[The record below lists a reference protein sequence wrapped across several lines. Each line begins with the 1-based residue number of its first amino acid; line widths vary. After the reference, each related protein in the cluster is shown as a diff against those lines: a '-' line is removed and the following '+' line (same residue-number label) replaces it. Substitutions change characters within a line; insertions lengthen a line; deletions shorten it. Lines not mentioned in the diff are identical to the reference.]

1 MSATVTS
8 DTTVSS
14 SEKVTPALRRAV
26 VALWVGAAA
35 AVALALISL
44 FVTTSSDDK
53 FHHIGDYFLT
63 ADGIPYVVALLVL
76 LPAMRELQARR
87 GGRFGFVGTVFASVG
102 AVVLLGMFVYGLIAE
117 SGGSLGPTYVLASLA
132 TIIGVV
138 LFAIGSWRAK
148 LLPRW
153 LVLAWPIAWLFGS
166 MLPLAGP
173 GPLLLAAAYI
183 AMAVVLPRRA
193 ALAA

>member
-8 DTTVSS
+8 GATVSS
-14 SEKVTPALRRAV
+14 SAEVVPALRRAV
-26 VALWVGAAA
+26 AALWVGAAA

-63 ADGIPYVVALLVL
+63 ADGIPYVVALMVL
-76 LPAMRELQARR
+76 LPAMRELQQRR
-87 GGRFGFVGTVFASVG
+87 GGRFGLVGTVFASVG
-102 AVVLLGMFVYGLIAE
+102 AVVLLGMFVYGLIAA

-153 LVLAWPIAWLFGS
+153 LVVAWPFAWLVGS
-166 MLPLAGP
+166 MLPFAAAGP
-173 GPLLLAAAYI
+173 FLLAAVYI
-183 AMAVVLPRRA
+183 AMALVLPRRA
-193 ALAA
+193 ASAA